1 MRKVKE
7 IFPGLVVS
15 VGIISILLGRFI
27 PKLGAA
33 TIAIFL
39 GMFVGNLFLNQ
50 DIFQKGYKFS
60 ETDLLSYSIVLLGA
74 TLSVSTLMELGIG
87 GITFI
92 VVQMTITII
101 GALYIGKKL
110 GFGQNFRF
118 MMASGN
124 AVCGS
129 SAIAATAPVIDADD
143 KEKGIVITIV
153 NVTGIFLMFLLPL
166 IANLLYNLE
175 PMKTSG
181 LIGGTLQSV
190 GQVVAS
196 GAMVS
201 EEVKDLA
208 TIFKIVRVI
217 LLVVVVLI
225 FGHLKHKTN
234 EEIVEEEIE
243 DVKKGKVK
251 VPWYV
256 IGFFITCALFSEKIA
271 NRIFELTHR
280 TNEIFGKF
288 LSGKIIDSAIIG
300 VLSFVVFSIFKIPY
314 TLLIS
319 VIIGVTNI
327 IPFFGPFIGAIPSFI
342 IILFVSPTK
351 ALIFLILIF
360 IIQQIDG
367 NIIGPKI
374 LGDSIGISAFWI
386 LFAILVAGEFMGLV
400 GMIIGVPVFAI
411 IYSVIKEDVEYKLKN
426 KDLPTET
433 KDYMNKM

>member
-7 IFPGLVVS
+7 IFPGLVVSVS

-166 IANLLYNLE
+166 IANFLYNLE

-256 IGFFITCALFSEKIA
+256 IGFFITCALFSMGIISPALSDVCKA
-271 NRIFELTHR
+271 VSNKL
-280 TNEIFGKF
+280 EIFALAAIGLKVNVKDLIKQGKAVSLYGLF
-288 LSGKIIDSAIIG
+288 VGLLQIISAVILI
-300 VLSFVVFSIFKIPY
+300 SIFI
-314 TLLIS
+314 
-319 VIIGVTNI
+319 V
-327 IPFFGPFIGAIPSFI
+327 
-342 IILFVSPTK
+342 
-351 ALIFLILIF
+351 
-360 IIQQIDG
+360 
-367 NIIGPKI
+367 
-374 LGDSIGISAFWI
+374 
-386 LFAILVAGEFMGLV
+386 
-400 GMIIGVPVFAI
+400 
-411 IYSVIKEDVEYKLKN
+411 
-426 KDLPTET
+426 
-433 KDYMNKM
+433 